1 MKAYNKK
8 TLSVDFGLQ
17 KLDKN
22 IHIEVSDE
30 LIDELLIRQQSGE
43 SLVSDSNDNLIFVQ
57 WTTDKYK
64 TWSAKDND
72 FVYVENYRELAQAD
86 AEIQKQALMSEASD
100 AIAPLQ
106 DAVDLDMATPEEE
119 SVLKEWKKYRVLL
132 NRVDTSPGVGVV
144 CHLRVSGIYTPDKRP
159 FITVQC
165 VTAG

>member
-8 TLSVDFGLQ
+8 TLSVDFDLQ

-57 WTTDKYK
+57 WSTDKYK

-86 AEIQKQALMSEASD
+86 AEIQKQALMAEAS
-100 AIAPLQ
+100 AEIAPLQ
-106 DAVDLDMATPEEE
+106 YAVDLGMATPEEKL
-119 SVLKEWKKYRVLL
+119 SLNEWKKYMVML
-132 NRVDTSPGVGVV
+132 NRVDTSTG
-144 CHLRVSGIYTPDKRP
+144 PDIDWPQKP
-159 FITVQC
+159 Q
-165 VTAG
+165 

>member
-8 TLSVDFGLQ
+8 TLSVDFDLQ

-30 LIDELLIRQQSGE
+30 LIDELLIRQQAGE
-43 SLVSDSNDNLIFVQ
+43 TLVSDSKDRLIFVQ

-86 AEIQKQALMSEASD
+86 AEIQKQALMAEASD
-100 AIAPLQ
+100 VIAPLQ

-119 SVLKEWKKYRVLL
+119 SALKEWKKYRVLL

-144 CHLRVSGIYTPDKRP
+144 WPTRP
-159 FITVQC
+159 
-165 VTAG
+165 ASPAR

>member
-8 TLSVDFGLQ
+8 TLSVDFDLQ

-22 IHIEVSDE
+22 VHIEVSDE

-43 SLVSDSNDNLIFVQ
+43 ALVSDSDNNLIFVQ

-72 FVYVENYRELAQAD
+72 FIYVENYRELAQAD
-86 AEIQKQALMSEASD
+86 AEIQKQALMAEASD
-100 AIAPLQ
+100 IIAPLQ
-106 DAVDLDMATPEEE
+106 DAVDLDMATPDEE
-119 SVLKEWKKYRVLL
+119 SALKEWKKYRVLL

-144 CHLRVSGIYTPDKRP
+144 WPTRP
-159 FITVQC
+159 
-165 VTAG
+165 ASPAR

>member
-8 TLSVDFGLQ
+8 TLSVDFDLQ
-17 KLDKN
+17 TFDKN

-86 AEIQKQALMSEASD
+86 AEIQKQALMAEASD
-100 AIAPLQ
+100 IIAPLQ

-119 SVLKEWKKYRVLL
+119 SALKEWKKYRVLL

-144 CHLRVSGIYTPDKRP
+144 WPTRP
-159 FITVQC
+159 
-165 VTAG
+165 ASPAR

>member
-8 TLSVDFGLQ
+8 TLSVDFDLQ
-17 KLDKN
+17 RLDKN

-43 SLVSDSNDNLIFVQ
+43 ALVSDSKDKLIFVQ

-72 FVYVENYRELAQAD
+72 FVYVENYRELARAD
-86 AEIQKQALMSEASD
+86 AEIQKQALMAEASD
-100 AIAPLQ
+100 VIAPLQ

-119 SVLKEWKKYRVLL
+119 SALKEWKKYRVLL
-132 NRVDTSPGVGVV
+132 NRVDTS
-144 CHLRVSGIYTPDKRP
+144 TAPDIIWPVKP
-159 FITVQC
+159 
-165 VTAG
+165 TAIGY

>member
-8 TLSVDFGLQ
+8 TLSVDFDLQ
-17 KLDKN
+17 TLDKN
-22 IHIEVSDE
+22 THIEVSDE
-30 LIDELLIRQQSGE
+30 LIDELLIRQLSGE
-43 SLVSDSNDNLIFVQ
+43 ALVSDSKDNLIFVP
-57 WTTDKYK
+57 WTSDKYK

-106 DAVDLDMATPEEE
+106 DAVDLDMATQEEE
-119 SVLKEWKKYRVLL
+119 SALKEWKKYRVLL

-144 CHLRVSGIYTPDKRP
+144 WPTRP
-159 FITVQC
+159 
-165 VTAG
+165 ASPAR

>member
-8 TLSVDFGLQ
+8 TLSVDFDLQ

-22 IHIEVSDE
+22 IHIEVSGE

-43 SLVSDSNDNLIFVQ
+43 ALVSDSRDRLIFVQ

-86 AEIQKQALMSEASD
+86 AEIQKQALMAEASD
-100 AIAPLQ
+100 VIAPLQ

-119 SVLKEWKKYRVLL
+119 SALKEWKKYRVLL

-144 CHLRVSGIYTPDKRP
+144 WPTRP
-159 FITVQC
+159 
-165 VTAG
+165 ASPAR

>member
-8 TLSVDFGLQ
+8 TLSVDFDLQ
-17 KLDKN
+17 TLDKN

-119 SVLKEWKKYRVLL
+119 SALKEWKKYRVLL

-144 CHLRVSGIYTPDKRP
+144 WPTRP
-159 FITVQC
+159 
-165 VTAG
+165 ASSAR